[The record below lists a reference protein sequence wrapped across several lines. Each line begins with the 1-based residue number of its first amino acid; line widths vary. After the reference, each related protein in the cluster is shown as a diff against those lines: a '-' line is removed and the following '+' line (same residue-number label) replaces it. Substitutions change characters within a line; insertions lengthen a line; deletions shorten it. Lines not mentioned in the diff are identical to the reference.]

1 MSNMEQNTKKPENKP
16 VKEKKAKLSKKNKYK
31 HGTMALVMSLVFI
44 VLVIGVNVV
53 TSLLAE
59 RFPSINIDLTSQKLH
74 SLSEDAVEIA
84 KGVNNETTFYIMTS
98 EDVARGDQIYA
109 QYFQYSQIPNL
120 IDKMREL
127 NQNISMHFVELDSEP
142 DFVNK
147 YPNET
152 LNTGYVIVQT
162 DRRYKV
168 LTIDDLFGYTQDST
182 TGAYDY
188 FSKVDGALA
197 NALTLVNLDEVP
209 IVAVATGHS
218 EALTSST
225 MSTFLSIF
233 EGMAFTVE
241 EFSILTDEVPA
252 DTQVLIIPTPMT
264 DYTTEEITKL
274 REFLSDDSE
283 AKSKTIVYSC
293 FYSQGDFPMLDSFL
307 EEWGV
312 SVGAGV
318 VQETNSSNY
327 YNDPAM
333 LFANSN
339 TDVLEGSYGYLLSPA
354 SSPIEFT
361 FGTNNDISTTAL
373 WTTSADATLVVD
385 EDSDTGITGEYV
397 VGSLSSRYVQKQSK
411 SVTENVVV
419 LGSSYSI
426 MDNYISAS
434 IFGNRNYYEDLFAQ
448 ITGAESDQI
457 YIEQIQTSSYDVAMS
472 SGTVLILG
480 LGVFTIAIPLVILIA
495 GLVIFLRRRHL

>member
-1 MSNMEQNTKKPENKP
+1 MSNMEQNYKTPEDMP
-16 VKEKKAKLSKKNKYK
+16 VKEEFNFGKKNKYK

-53 TSLLAE
+53 TSLLAD
-59 RFPSINIDLTSQKLH
+59 RFPSINIDMTSQKLH
-74 SLSEDAVEIA
+74 SLSEDAMEIA
-84 KGVNNETTFYIMTS
+84 KDVKNETTFHIMTS

-120 IDKMREL
+120 IDKMQEL

-142 DFVNK
+142 DFVNQ

-162 DRRYKV
+162 ERRYKV
-168 LTIDDLFGYTQDST
+168 LTIDDLFGYTQDQT
-182 TGAYDY
+182 TGVTDY

-197 NALTLVNLDEVP
+197 NALTVVNLAEVP
-209 IVAVATGHS
+209 VLAVATGHN
-218 EALTSST
+218 EALTSAT

-241 EFSILTDEVPA
+241 EFNVLTEEVPA
-252 DTQVLIIPTPMT
+252 DTQVLLIPTPMT
-264 DYTTEEITKL
+264 DYNAEEITKL
-274 REFLSDDSE
+274 RDFLSDDTV

-293 FYSQGDFPMLDSFL
+293 FYSQGNLPVLESFL

-318 VQETNSSNY
+318 VQETDSSNY

-333 LFANSN
+333 MFVNSN
-339 TDVLEGSYGYLLSPA
+339 AEVLEGSYGYLLSPA

-361 FGTNNDISTTAL
+361 FSTNNDISTTAL
-373 WTTSADATLVVD
+373 WTTSSEATVVVD
-385 EDSDTGITGEYV
+385 ESSDTSITDEHV
-397 VGSLSSRYVQKQSK
+397 VASLSSRYVQKQSK

-426 MDNYISAS
+426 LDNYIGTS
-434 IFGNRNYYEDLFAQ
+434 IFGNRTYFEKLFAQ
-448 ITGAESDQI
+448 ITGAQSDQI
-457 YIEQIQTSSYDVAMS
+457 YIEQVQTSNYDVAMS
-472 SGTVLILG
+472 SDTVLILG
-480 LGVFTIAIPLVILIA
+480 LGVFTIAIPLIILIA
-495 GLVIFLRRRHL
+495 GLVVFLRRRHL

>member
-1 MSNMEQNTKKPENKP
+1 MSNMEPNVNQPENKP
-16 VKEKKAKLSKKNKYK
+16 VKEKKVKLSKKSKYK
-31 HGTMALVMSLVFI
+31 HGTMALVMSLAFI
-44 VLVIGVNVV
+44 VLVIGVNIV
-53 TSLLAE
+53 TSLLAD
-59 RFPSINIDLTSQKLH
+59 RFPSINIDMTSQKLH
-74 SLSEDAVEIA
+74 SLSENAVDIA
-84 KGVNNETTFYIMTS
+84 KGVQNKTTFHIMTS

-127 NQNISMHFVELDSEP
+127 NQNIELHFVELDSNP
-142 DFVNK
+142 DFVTD

-162 DRRYKV
+162 ERRYKV
-168 LTIDDLFGYTQDST
+168 LTIDDMFGYTQNQT
-182 TGAYDY
+182 TGANDY

-197 NALTLVNLDEVP
+197 NALTIVNLEEVP
-209 IVAVATGHS
+209 VVALATGHN
-218 EALTSST
+218 EALTSSN
-225 MSTFLSIF
+225 MSTFLSVF

-241 EFSILTDEVPA
+241 EFNVLTDEVPA

-264 DYTTEEITKL
+264 DYTDPEITKL

-283 AKSKTIVYSC
+283 AKAKTIIYSC
-293 FYSQGDFPMLDSFL
+293 FYSQGELPKLDSFL

-312 SVGAGV
+312 SVGAGM
-318 VQETNSSNY
+318 VQETNSSNT

-339 TDVLEGSYGYLLSPA
+339 TEVLEGSYTYLLSPA

-373 WTTSADATLVVD
+373 WTTSSDATLVVD
-385 EDSDTGITGEYV
+385 EDSDTSATDEYV
-397 VGSLSSRYVQKQSK
+397 VASLSSRYVQKQGK

-426 MDNYISAS
+426 IDNYIGAP
-434 IFGNRNYYEDLFAQ
+434 IFGNRGYFEDLFAQ

-457 YIEQIQTSSYDVAMS
+457 YIEQVQTSSYDVAMS
-472 SGTVLILG
+472 SSTVIIMG
-480 LGVFTIAIPLVILIA
+480 LGVFTIGIPLIILIA
-495 GLVIFLRRRHL
+495 GLVVFLRRRHL

>member
-1 MSNMEQNTKKPENKP
+1 MSNMEKNNQKPENKP
-16 VKEKKAKLSKKNKYK
+16 VKEKKVNPSKKNKYK
-31 HGTMALVMSLVFI
+31 HGLMALIMSLVFI
-44 VLVIGVNVV
+44 VLVIGVNIV

-84 KGVNNETTFYIMTS
+84 KNTQNETTFYIMTS
-98 EDVARGDQIYA
+98 EDIARGDKIYA

-120 IDKMREL
+120 IDKMKEL

-168 LTIDDLFGYTQDST
+168 LTIDDLFGYTQDQT
-182 TGAYDY
+182 TGATNY

-197 NALTLVNLDEVP
+197 NALTIVNLEEVP
-209 IVAVATGHS
+209 VLAVATGHS
-218 EALTSST
+218 EALTSAN

-241 EFSILTDEVPA
+241 EFNVLTDEVPA
-252 DTQVLIIPTPMT
+252 DAQVLLIPTPMT
-264 DYTTEEITKL
+264 DYTDPEITKL

-293 FYSQGDFPMLDSFL
+293 FYSQGDLPKLDSFL

-312 SVGAGV
+312 SVGAGI
-318 VQETNSSNY
+318 VQETDSSNY

-333 LFANSN
+333 LFAGSN
-339 TDVLEGSYGYLLSPA
+339 TEVLEGSYGYLLSPA

-373 WTTSADATLVVD
+373 WTTSPGATLVVN
-385 EDSDTGITGEYV
+385 EDSDTSVTGEYV
-397 VGSLSSRYVQKQSK
+397 VASLSSRYVQKQSK

-426 MDNYISAS
+426 VDTYIGAS
-434 IFGNRNYYEDLFAQ
+434 IFGNRNYFEDLFAQ
-448 ITGAESDQI
+448 ITGAENDQI
-457 YIEQIQTSSYDVAMS
+457 YIEQVQTSSYDIAMS
-472 SGTVLILG
+472 SNTILILG

-495 GLVIFLRRRHL
+495 GLVTFLRRRHL